1 MNRLLRCHAP
11 AFWAVLFAA
20 GGAAAAPPV
29 VVEGPRVVV
38 RSTVAHRPAAKR
50 CRDVLEA
57 ALPVFE
63 KHIPCR
69 PHPDSKLVVNL
80 LETRSEYMEALRRM
94 NAEAFTENLAFT
106 SVDTLESY
114 IVLQPRAEPEFLAL
128 VNDLPELT
136 RHLALHEAAHQWIYR
151 SDSPNGRWWPA
162 WYVEGMA
169 EYAAESALDAS
180 AGPSGSSSF
189 LKDDADHSVIDLI
202 RNNRLLTV
210 ERLLYADPATFV
222 RRGTLYAQ
230 CRSFYR
236 FLASDP
242 QKREALHEAIRMLGE
257 PVSPV
262 TGASDKRAVR
272 FARPCARALAQVY
285 GPLDALEQ
293 HWRKAAIQ
301 ETPRWFEAIR
311 SAQRS
316 GDEILCAAFPDANS
330 MLMAVPPPPEGPFSL
345 EGELQL
351 TGIGRR
357 EAKLF
362 IAFEQRDDP
371 RFIKLDM
378 GIEGFFSFLAI
389 IPYSDG
395 FWQARFRNIA
405 KFPADTFVLRQ
416 WIPFRITAD
425 DQFIRGSV
433 AGQNNVFNATPPPGF
448 DCARGH
454 WGVGAYDG
462 VMRFRNLK
470 INGQAV
476 CVGGKPVKS
485 P

>member
-1 MNRLLRCHAP
+1 MIRFVPGHAP
-11 AFWAVLFAA
+11 ALCTALLAA
-20 GGAAAAPPV
+20 GSAVAAPPV

-38 RSTVAHRPAAKR
+38 RSTVAHRPAAER
-50 CRDVLEA
+50 CRDVIEA

-69 PHPDSKLVVNL
+69 PSRDLKFDVNL
-80 LETRSEYMEALRRM
+80 LASRNEYTATLRRM

-114 IVLQPRAEPEFLAL
+114 VVLQPRSEPEFLAL
-128 VNDLPELT
+128 VDDLPELT
-136 RHLALHEAAHQWIYR
+136 RHLVLHELAHQWIYR
-151 SDSPNGRWWPA
+151 SDSPNGRYWPA

-169 EYAAESALDAS
+169 EYAAETALSAI
-180 AGPSGSSSF
+180 SGGRRSSF
-189 LKDDADHSVIDLI
+189 LPDDADHAVIDMI
-202 RNNRLLTV
+202 RCNRLLTV
-210 ERLLYADPATFV
+210 ERLLYADPATFA
-222 RRGTLYAQ
+222 RRGALYAQ

-242 QKREALHEAIRMLGE
+242 QKLEDLHAAIRALGE

-262 TGASDKRAVR
+262 TGASDRRAVR
-272 FARPCARALAQVY
+272 FARPCAKALVQVY
-285 GPLDALEQ
+285 GPLDALDTG
-293 HWRKAAIQ
+293 WRKAALK

-330 MLMAVPPPPEGPFSL
+330 MLMAEPPPPEGPFSL
-345 EGELQL
+345 EGEFQL

-371 RFIKLDM
+371 RFIKLDL

-389 IPYSDG
+389 IPYADG
-395 FWQARFRNIA
+395 FWQARFRNVA

-416 WIPFRITAD
+416 WVPFRITAD
-425 DQFIRGSV
+425 DQFIRGV
-433 AGQNNVFNATPPPGF
+433 AAGQNNLFNAIPPPGF
-448 DCARGH
+448 DIARGR
-454 WGVGAYDG
+454 WGVGAFDG
-462 VMRFRNLK
+462 VVRFRNLK

-476 CVGGKPVKS
+476 NVGDSAPKP